1 MILFYSENQLIQK
14 MFRKLKLLKLSMQIS
29 THVDKSIP
37 EDSPLKKPDVMRML
51 MFIKLSLDQDKTIK
65 KAGTNQKLSLES
77 LRLVSDDDED
87 DDEGDSDDE
96 DLAPGLEGIDR
107 REHLSVTAINLLLA
121 LLQGKYESV

>member
-1 MILFYSENQLIQK
+1 
-14 MFRKLKLLKLSMQIS
+14 MQIS

-87 DDEGDSDDE
+87 DDEDDDDE
-96 DLAPGLEGIDR
+96 EV
-107 REHLSVTAINLLLA
+107 SA
-121 LLQGKYESV
+121 LMTLICPPLGPIHIGHTI